1 MAFKDSTNNPDGQKS
16 LSRVVANT
24 AGNAELG
31 MYEEQLTTN
40 GSKRAL
46 INKLD
51 YMEPKSTVAMLYHD
65 VIGESPSSVDVLN
78 MVQDINETTPLEDVL
93 DVVVTYAMKDET
105 RIYE

>member
-1 MAFKDSTNNPDGQKS
+1 MAFKDSANNPDGQAEVS
-16 LSRVVANT
+16 LRVVANT

-31 MYEEQLTTN
+31 MYERQLTTN

-78 MVQDINETTPLEDVL
+78 MVQDINETTP
-93 DVVVTYAMKDET
+93 
-105 RIYE
+105 